1 MLRANHMKGK
11 SKEESSAS
19 SFAWEMLL
27 FTADKLSING
37 DDDNE
42 DDEND
47 GEEGDEEEA
56 DEEED
61 VALNVGRKE
70 TSECP

>member
-1 MLRANHMKGK
+1 
-11 SKEESSAS
+11 
-19 SFAWEMLL
+19 MLL